1 MDIISE
7 ARKFRAFIEEMAL
20 NIDDEQAKE
29 HIDVFPLWKIDT
41 EYKKD
46 FRVRYNDALF
56 KVLQDHVSQEDWT
69 PDTAVSLYVRVD
81 DPTIEWPEW
90 IQPQGS
96 HDAYPLGYKVSHN
109 NHHWISLVDA
119 NVWEPSE
126 ENPTLWEK
134 QPDPEP
140 EPEPEPTYPEWVQPV
155 GSEDAYH
162 LGDIV
167 SHNEKLWKS
176 LIDNNVWEPS
186 ESVPTLWEIVN
197 ETE

>member
-1 MDIISE
+1 MSLIE
-7 ARKFRAFIEEMAL
+7 EVREFRSFIEKMAESV
-20 NIDDEQAKE
+20 DDETAKS
-29 HIDVFPLWKIDT
+29 HKDVFPLWKGGV

-46 FRVRYNDALF
+46 FRVRYNEVLY
-56 KVLQDHVSQEDWT
+56 KVLQDHVSQLNWT

-109 NHHWISLVDA
+109 SHHWISLVDA
-119 NVWEPSE
+119 NTWEPTE

-140 EPEPEPTYPEWVQPV
+140 QPEPQPEPEPEIPEWVQPTA
-155 GSEDAYH
+155 DNPYMI
-162 LGDIV
+162 GDKVRFNGEIYE
-167 SHNEKLWKS
+167 SI
-176 LIDNNVWEPS
+176 IDNNVWSPADY
-186 ESVPTLWEIVN
+186 PQGWKLL
-197 ETE
+197 

>member
-1 MDIISE
+1 MSLIE
-7 ARKFRAFIEEMAL
+7 EVREFRAFIEKMAESV
-20 NIDDEQAKE
+20 DDETAKS
-29 HIDVFPLWKIDT
+29 HKDVFPLWKGGV

-46 FRVRYNDALF
+46 FRVRYNEVLY
-56 KVLQDHVSQEDWT
+56 KVLQDHVSQLNWT

-109 NHHWISLVDA
+109 SHHWISLVDA

-134 QPDPEP
+134 QSEP
-140 EPEPEPTYPEWVQPV
+140 EPEIPEWVQPTA
-155 GSEDAYH
+155 DNPYMI
-162 LGDIV
+162 GDKVMFNGEIYE
-167 SHNEKLWKS
+167 SI
-176 LIDNNVWEPS
+176 IDNNVWSP
-186 ESVPTLWEIVN
+186 VDYPQGWQKL
-197 ETE
+197 